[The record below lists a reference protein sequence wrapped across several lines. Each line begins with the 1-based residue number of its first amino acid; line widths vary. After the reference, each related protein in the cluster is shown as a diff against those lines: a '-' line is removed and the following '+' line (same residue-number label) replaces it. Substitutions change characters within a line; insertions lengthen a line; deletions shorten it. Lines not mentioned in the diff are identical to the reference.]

1 MGLRGS
7 SGLGLDTVAVA
18 AVDWKMGEVDMG
30 FARVDGR
37 RIELR
42 RRSVCV

>member
-7 SGLGLDTVAVA
+7 SGLGLDTVAVAAAAAA

-37 RIELR
+37 RIEL
-42 RRSVCV
+42 